1 MVINER
7 VFRKL
12 DFDKILER
20 LAGRCLLPRARE
32 IAEAL
37 RPYANLE
44 QVRDVL
50 AETGEGRVLLR
61 VNPLFSVRGAKE
73 VRPLLERCLRGGTLS
88 PEELLHIRDTLKAA
102 RQIKQSLLEG
112 KTETPR
118 LQKIVLGIDPPKEIE
133 QEISRCISEEGS
145 VADQASP
152 QLADFR
158 RSITRLQQR
167 IRDTLEGII
176 RNSAYQKAL
185 QDPIITQ
192 RSDRYVVPIKQE
204 YRQSFSGIVHD
215 QSASGATLYIE
226 PMAIVNLGNELR
238 EVILKEQ
245 REVQRILLQLSAQ
258 VEGEAERIADAH
270 EALAQ
275 VDFILAKS
283 HLSESMNAG
292 APELSDQQEI
302 KLVQA
307 RHPLLTGSVVPLN
320 IELGKRFDTIVI
332 TGPNTGGKTVALRTV
347 GLLSAMAQSGLHIP
361 AEADSRLGIFTC
373 IFVDIGDEQS
383 VEQSLSTFSGHMKN
397 IVEIVQG
404 ADRRSLILLDEI
416 GAGTDPTEGAALAM
430 SIITELHEL
439 GCRIIATTH
448 YGALKSFAY
457 NTPRIENASVEFD
470 VETLRPTY
478 RLMIGIPGKSNAFYI
493 AGRLGLND
501 TVLERAK
508 SFVTEREMQVADLID
523 NLEDTQRDI
532 EREKRRIQEERKNIE
547 TESSQLKAKSLKLEE
562 DYQELLALAQDEATE
577 VLRKTRHEAELL
589 IDELKQAL
597 KEEHKDQHAIEH
609 ARQGMKKLSN
619 KVGTKE
625 KETRTS
631 SGGGINPEEIKL
643 GQTLY
648 LTKLRQKGYVLKLPT
663 NNGEVLVQVG
673 VMKLNVHLSEVRLV
687 QEEKVSTPRRAE
699 TFGQGRIGM
708 SKAQNVRTEIDLRGM
723 MVNEATEELD
733 KYLDDTVLTGA
744 GLVYIIHGKG
754 TGALRTG
761 VQDFLKG
768 HPHVKSFRL
777 GQHGEGDL
785 GVTVVELK

>member
-7 VFRKL
+7 VIRKL
-12 DFDKILER
+12 DFDKVLER
-20 LAGRCLLPRARE
+20 LAGFCLLPRAQE

-37 RPYANLE
+37 RPDAH
-44 QVRDVL
+44 QDKVRDAL
-50 AETGEGRVLLR
+50 AETGEGKALLR

-73 VRPLLERCLRGGTLS
+73 VRPLLERSIRGGTLS
-88 PEELLHIRDTLKAA
+88 PDELLQIRDTLKSA
-102 RQIKQSLLEG
+102 RQIKQGLLES
-112 KTETPR
+112 KMEIPH
-118 LQKIVLGIDPPKEIE
+118 LQEIVLGIDPPRDLED
-133 QEISRCISEEGS
+133 EISRCISEDGA

-152 QLADFR
+152 QLAEYR

-176 RNSAYQKAL
+176 RNPAHQKVL

-192 RSDRYVVPIKQE
+192 RSDRYVVPVKQE
-204 YRQSFSGIVHD
+204 YRQAFSGIVHD

-226 PMAIVNLGNELR
+226 PMAVVNLGNELR
-238 EVILKEQ
+238 EVVLKEQ

-258 VEGEAERIADAH
+258 VEREVERIADAH

-275 VDFILAKS
+275 IDFILSKA

-292 APELSDQQEI
+292 APELTNLQEI

-307 RHPLLTGSVVPLN
+307 RHPLLSGHVVPLN

-332 TGPNTGGKTVALRTV
+332 TGPNTGGKTVALKTV
-347 GLLSAMAQSGLHIP
+347 GLLAAMAQSGLHIP
-361 AEADSRLGIFTC
+361 AEADSRMGIFTH

-404 ADRRSLILLDEI
+404 ADSRSLILLDEI

-430 SIITELHEL
+430 SIITELHER

-457 NTPRIENASVEFD
+457 NTPRVENASVEFD

-478 RLMIGIPGKSNAFYI
+478 RLLIGIPGKSNAFYI

-501 TVLERAK
+501 TLLERAK
-508 SFVTEREMQVADLID
+508 SFVTERETQVADLID

-532 EREKRRIQEERKNIE
+532 EREKRRIQEERQVIE
-547 TESSQLKAKSLKLEE
+547 TESHRVKEKSLKLEE
-562 DYQELLALAQDEATE
+562 DYQTRLAKAQDEATE
-577 VLRKTRHEAELL
+577 LLRQTRHEAELL

-597 KEEHKDQHAIEH
+597 KEEHKDQHAIER
-609 ARQGMKKLSN
+609 ARQGIKKLSS
-619 KVGTKE
+619 KVGAKE
-625 KETRTS
+625 KATRTNAE
-631 SGGGINPEEIKL
+631 GGVTSEEIKL

-648 LTKLRQKGYVLKLPT
+648 LSKLRQKGHVLKLP
-663 NNGEVLVQVG
+663 NDSGEIQVQVG
-673 VMKLNVHLSEVRLV
+673 VMKLNVKLSEVRLV
-687 QEEKVSTPRRAE
+687 QEEKVKTPRRAE
-699 TFGQGRIGM
+699 TYGQGRIGM
-708 SKAQNVRTEIDLRGM
+708 SKAQSVRSEIDLRGM

-733 KYLDDTVLTGA
+733 KYLDDAVLTGA
-744 GLVYIIHGKG
+744 GMIYIIHGKG
-754 TGALRTG
+754 TGALRAG

-768 HPHVKSFRL
+768 HPHVQSFRL